1 MLWAESAGWVVP
13 CQEESGVCLA
23 SVLGDSAEGDAGH
36 KDGKAACIDSKG
48 ISKTHQLWREIT
60 S

>member
-36 KDGKAACIDSKG
+36 KDGKAACIDPHIIQK
-48 ISKTHQLWREIT
+48 E
-60 S
+60 